1 MEPIGRLRHT
11 EPPALCSALLFH
23 HGLLDQDASPRRVD
37 FWSDQCVARA
47 SNKTRESLTGHK

>member
-23 HGLLDQDASPRRVD
+23 HGLLALHNDSVRRPIT
-37 FWSDQCVARA
+37 WPSLSERIA
-47 SNKTRESLTGHK
+47 KESS

>member
-23 HGLLDQDASPRRVD
+23 HGLLD
-37 FWSDQCVARA
+37 
-47 SNKTRESLTGHK
+47 LI